1 MNRNSQTPFYTNEI
15 SANDLNTTRI
25 STDDLDTIRT
35 THPRFKT
42 AVIMNYAVAALI
54 LFFGIGVMIFGGYSS
69 SVSLFI
75 VAFVDAGL
83 TFWYQKSKSIIPVC
97 LMLGL
102 SILTILCMF
111 PLAGSGFAVFMAEGL
126 AFDLFFGLPAKIFA
140 FIITLIDR
148 R

>member
-1 MNRNSQTPFYTNEI
+1 MNRNSQTPFYSNGI
-15 SANDLNTTRI
+15 STNDLNT
-25 STDDLDTIRT
+25 IRT
-35 THPRFKT
+35 AHPRFKT

>member
-15 SANDLNTTRI
+15 SANDLNTTGI

-54 LFFGIGVMIFGGYSS
+54 LFFGIGVMIFGGFSS

-75 VAFVDAGL
+75 VAF
-83 TFWYQKSKSIIPVC
+83 C
-97 LMLGL
+97 
-102 SILTILCMF
+102 
-111 PLAGSGFAVFMAEGL
+111 
-126 AFDLFFGLPAKIFA
+126 
-140 FIITLIDR
+140 
-148 R
+148 